1 MKLKKVMMSVLV
13 VSMLLTGCAKN
24 AETEPSRS
32 ENLPPVETEET
43 DEGPETDTYE
53 DDTDASDIDETGTDE
68 TETNEI
74 RTDETRT
81 YEAEEQYV
89 KMLGRTHNE
98 NGVLWLAHSASGVEF
113 TVKGTQCSV
122 KIVGDSMTGAEGS
135 QARFVA
141 YVDGERVLDEM
152 ITQREAVYEI
162 FSYETEKEVTV
173 TLVKVSEAANS
184 ILGID
189 EIIVAAADS
198 IAPTAEKNLKI
209 EFIGDSITCGYG
221 VDDENRDHHFSTN
234 TEDATKAYA
243 YKTAQLLDAD
253 YSLVSYSGNG
263 IVSGYTS
270 QGVKVSEQQLSK
282 KYECFAVSYGNG
294 AGGFKASS
302 VDWDFSRFTPDI
314 VVINLGTNDYSYTG
328 NDEEL
333 IGEYIEAYTEFIKQV
348 RQNNAD
354 SHIICTLG
362 IMGADLYDA
371 MCTAVENYTAETG
384 DENISVFR
392 LSMQN
397 GSTGYAADWHPT
409 AATHDIAAAELADYI
424 KALGF

>member
-1 MKLKKVMMSVLV
+1 MRLKKVIMSVLA
-13 VSMLLTGCAKN
+13 VSMLLTGCAK
-24 AETEPSRS
+24 AEETESSRS
-32 ENLPPVETEET
+32 ESLPPVETEET
-43 DEGPETDTYE
+43 NQSPETE
-53 DDTDASDIDETGTDE
+53 ADETGTDKPE
-68 TETNEI
+68 
-74 RTDETRT
+74 TDENEAEEPRADETTT

-135 QARFVA
+135 QARFAA

-152 ITQREAVYEI
+152 INQKEAVYDI
-162 FSYETEKEVTV
+162 FSFETEKEVTV

-221 VDDENRDHHFSTN
+221 VDDEDRNHHFSTN

-263 IVSGYTS
+263 IVSGYTT
-270 QGVKVSEQQLSK
+270 QGVKVAEQQLSK
-282 KYECFAVSYGNG
+282 KYECFAVSYGSGSN
-294 AGGFKASS
+294 GFKASG
-302 VDWDFSRFTPDI
+302 VDWDFSKFIPDI
-314 VVINLGTNDYSYTG
+314 VVINLGTNDNSYTG
-328 NDEEL
+328 KDEEL
-333 IGEYIEAYTEFIKQV
+333 IREYTEGYTEFIKQV

-362 IMGADLYDA
+362 VMGAELYDA
-371 MCTAVENYTAETG
+371 ICTAAENYTAETG

-392 LSMQN
+392 LSTQN

-409 AATHDIAAAELADYI
+409 AATHDIAAAELAEYI
-424 KALGF
+424 TSLNQ

>member
-1 MKLKKVMMSVLV
+1 MDQELKDIERGRNMKIKKVIMLVLT
-13 VSMLLTGCAKN
+13 VSMLLTGCAK
-24 AETEPSRS
+24 
-32 ENLPPVETEET
+32 EET
-43 DEGPETDTYE
+43 DDSPKTDTY
-53 DDTDASDIDETGTDE
+53 
-68 TETNEI
+68 
-74 RTDETRT
+74 ETRT

-98 NGVLWLAHSASGVEF
+98 NGILWLAHSASGVEF

-122 KIVGDSMTGAEGS
+122 KIIGDSMTGAEGS
-135 QARFVA
+135 QARFAA
-141 YVDGERVLDEM
+141 YVDGERVLDE
-152 ITQREAVYEI
+152 IIDQREAVYNI
-162 FSYETEKEVTV
+162 FSFETEREVTV
-173 TLVKVSEAANS
+173 TLVKLSEAANS

-189 EIIVAAADS
+189 EITVAAADS

-221 VDDENRDHHFSTN
+221 VDDEDRNHHFSTN
-234 TEDATKAYA
+234 TEDATKGYA
-243 YKTAQLLDAD
+243 YRTAQLLDAD

-263 IVSGYTS
+263 IVSGYTTT
-270 QGVKVSEQQLSK
+270 QGVKVSEQQFSK

-294 AGGFKASS
+294 SNGFKASS

-314 VVINLGTNDYSYTG
+314 VVINLGTNDNSYTG
-328 NDEEL
+328 KDEEL
-333 IGEYIEAYTEFIKQV
+333 IREYIEAYTEFIKQV

-362 IMGADLYDA
+362 VMGAELYDA
-371 MCTAVENYTAETG
+371 ICTAAENYTAETG

-392 LSMQN
+392 LSTQN

-424 KALGF
+424 NALER

>member
-13 VSMLLTGCAKN
+13 VSMLLTGCAKDK
-24 AETEPSRS
+24 ETEPSQS
-32 ENLPPVETEET
+32 ENLQPVESVET
-43 DEGPETDTYE
+43 DESPEADTNETGTDEVGT
-53 DDTDASDIDETGTDE
+53 DETGTDE
-68 TETNEI
+68 TG
-74 RTDETRT
+74 TDGTRT

-141 YVDGERVLDEM
+141 FVDGERVLDEM

-162 FSYETEKEVTV
+162 FSFETEREVTV

-221 VDDENRDHHFSTN
+221 VDDEDRNHHFSTN
-234 TEDATKAYA
+234 TEDATRAYA

-270 QGVKVSEQQLSK
+270 QGVKVSEQQFSK

-302 VDWDFSRFTPDI
+302 VDWDFSKFTPDI

-333 IGEYIEAYTEFIKQV
+333 IREYIEAYTEFIKQV
-348 RQNNAD
+348 RQNNAN

-362 IMGADLYDA
+362 IMGAELYDA
-371 MCTAVENYTAETG
+371 ICTAVENYTAETG

-424 KALGF
+424 IALGF

>member
-1 MKLKKVMMSVLV
+1 MKLKKVIMSVLA
-13 VSMLLTGCAKN
+13 VSMLLTGCAKEE
-24 AETEPSRS
+24 ATGPSQS
-32 ENLPPVETEET
+32 EYLPSAETEET
-43 DEGPETDTYE
+43 DE
-53 DDTDASDIDETGTDE
+53 SLETGTDE
-68 TETNEI
+68 TGANET
-74 RTDETRT
+74 ETETEETGADGTTT

-89 KMLGRTHNE
+89 KMLGRTHSE

-122 KIVGDSMTGAEGS
+122 KIVGDSLIGVNGS
-135 QARFVA
+135 QARFAA

-152 ITQREAVYEI
+152 INQKEAVYDI
-162 FSYETEKEVTV
+162 FSFETEKEVTV

-189 EIIVAAADS
+189 EITVAAAED

-221 VDDENRDHHFSTN
+221 VDDEDRNHHFSTD

-263 IVSGYTS
+263 IVSGYTT

-294 AGGFKASS
+294 SNGFKASS
-302 VDWDFSRFTPDI
+302 VNWDFSKFTPDI
-314 VVINLGTNDYSYTG
+314 IVINLGTNDNSYTG
-328 NDEEL
+328 KDEEL
-333 IGEYIEAYTEFIKQV
+333 IREYTEAYTEFLKQV
-348 RQNNAD
+348 RKNNAN

-362 IMGADLYDA
+362 VMGADLYDA
-371 MCTAVENYTAETG
+371 ICTAAENYTAETG

-392 LSMQN
+392 LSTQD

-409 AATHDIAAAELADYI
+409 AATHDKAAAELADYI
-424 KALGF
+424 NTLNY

>member
-1 MKLKKVMMSVLV
+1 MKLKKVIMSVLV
-13 VSMLLTGCAKN
+13 VSMLLTGCAKE
-24 AETEPSRS
+24 ETEPSQS

-43 DEGPETDTYE
+43 DESPETDTYE
-53 DDTDASDIDETGTDE
+53 GDTDASDIDETGTDE
-68 TETNEI
+68 IGTN
-74 RTDETRT
+74 ETRT

-282 KYECFAVSYGNG
+282 KYECFAVSYGSG
-294 AGGFKASS
+294 ADGFKASS
-302 VDWDFSRFTPDI
+302 IDWDFSRFTPDI
-314 VVINLGTNDYSYTG
+314 VVINLGTNDYSYT
-328 NDEEL
+328 
-333 IGEYIEAYTEFIKQV
+333 
-348 RQNNAD
+348 
-354 SHIICTLG
+354 
-362 IMGADLYDA
+362 
-371 MCTAVENYTAETG
+371 
-384 DENISVFR
+384 
-392 LSMQN
+392 
-397 GSTGYAADWHPT
+397 
-409 AATHDIAAAELADYI
+409 
-424 KALGF
+424 

>member
-1 MKLKKVMMSVLV
+1 MIKNMKLKKVISSALTI
-13 VSMLLTGCAKN
+13 SMLLTGCTKEA
-24 AETEPSRS
+24 TEPSQS
-32 ENLPPVETEET
+32 ANLPLAETEET
-43 DEGPETDTYE
+43 DESLKTDT
-53 DDTDASDIDETGTDE
+53 DK
-68 TETNEI
+68 
-74 RTDETRT
+74 TRT

-122 KIVGDSMTGAEGS
+122 KIIGDSMTGTEGN
-135 QARFVA
+135 QARFAA

-152 ITQREAVYEI
+152 INQRETVYHI
-162 FSYETEKEVTV
+162 FSFDTEREATV
-173 TLVKVSEAANS
+173 TLVKLSEAANS

-189 EIIVAAADS
+189 EITVATTDS

-221 VDDENRDHHFSTN
+221 VDDEDRNHHFSTN

-263 IVSGYTS
+263 IVSGSTT

-282 KYECFAVSYGNG
+282 KYECFAVSYGIGSN
-294 AGGFKASS
+294 GFKASS
-302 VDWDFSRFTPDI
+302 INWDFSRFTPDI
-314 VVINLGTNDYSYTG
+314 IVINLGTNDNSYTG
-328 NDEEL
+328 KDEEL
-333 IGEYIEAYTEFIKQV
+333 IREYIEAYTEFIKQV
-348 RQNNAD
+348 RQNNAN

-362 IMGADLYDA
+362 VMGAELYDA
-371 MCTAVENYTAETG
+371 ICTAAENYTAETG

-392 LSMQN
+392 LSTQN

-409 AATHDIAAAELADYI
+409 SATHDIAATELADYI
-424 KALGF
+424 NALDF

>member
-1 MKLKKVMMSVLV
+1 MKLKKVIMSVLAA
-13 VSMLLTGCAKN
+13 SMLLTGCAKEE
-24 AETEPSRS
+24 AEPSQS
-32 ENLPPVETEET
+32 EYLPSIETEET
-43 DEGPETDTYE
+43 NQSPETE
-53 DDTDASDIDETGTDE
+53 ADETGTDKPETDE
-68 TETNEI
+68 TETDEPGA
-74 RTDETRT
+74 DETTT

-135 QARFVA
+135 QARFAA

-152 ITQREAVYEI
+152 INQKEAVYDI
-162 FSYETEKEVTV
+162 FSFETEKEVTV

-189 EIIVAAADS
+189 EITVAAAED
-198 IAPTAEKNLKI
+198 IAPTAEKDLKI

-221 VDDENRDHHFSTN
+221 VDDEDRNHHFSTN

-263 IVSGYTS
+263 IVSGYTT
-270 QGVKVSEQQLSK
+270 QGVKVAEQQLSK

-294 AGGFKASS
+294 SNGFKASS

-314 VVINLGTNDYSYTG
+314 VVINLGTNDSSYTG
-328 NDEEL
+328 KDEEL
-333 IGEYIEAYTEFIKQV
+333 IKEYTQGYTEFIKQV

-362 IMGADLYDA
+362 VMGAELYDA
-371 MCTAVENYTAETG
+371 ICTAAENYTAETG

-392 LSMQN
+392 LSTQN

-409 AATHDIAAAELADYI
+409 AATHDIAAAELAEYI
-424 KALGF
+424 NTLISELPR